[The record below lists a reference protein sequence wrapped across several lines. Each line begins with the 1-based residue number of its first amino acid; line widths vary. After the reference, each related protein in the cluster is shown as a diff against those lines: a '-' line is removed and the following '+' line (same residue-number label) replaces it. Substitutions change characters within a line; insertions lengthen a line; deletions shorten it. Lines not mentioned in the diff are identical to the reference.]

1 MFEDNV
7 VYITQL
13 RGWYIKG
20 DKTRDI
26 LPKFFYT
33 HELQQKEKIDIKQ
46 IRSSDNMTDLFT
58 KSLPASTFKKHVH
71 NIRMC
76 HLKNLSQDMYF

>member
-13 RGWYIKG
+13 RGGYIKG
-20 DKTRDI
+20 YKTRDN

-33 HELQQKEKIDIKQ
+33 HELQQKEKIGIKQ

-58 KSLPASTFKKHVH
+58 KSLPTSTFKKHVH
-71 NIRMC
+71 NI
-76 HLKNLSQDMYF
+76 KKVLS